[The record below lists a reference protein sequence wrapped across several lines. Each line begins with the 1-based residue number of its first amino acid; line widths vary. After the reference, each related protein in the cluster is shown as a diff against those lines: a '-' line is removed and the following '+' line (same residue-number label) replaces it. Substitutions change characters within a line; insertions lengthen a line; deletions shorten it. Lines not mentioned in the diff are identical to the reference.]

1 MSVARGANM
10 VQVTNTAGQPCG
22 NVQLRNLRLLLVL
35 HNSLS
40 AQDSYDSKADQVHF
54 RQV

>member
-1 MSVARGANM
+1 M